1 MRKFNAV
8 LSIAIL
14 VLFLVHA
21 ISGAFQLMSV
31 IGGGSQILS
40 IISWIMLGLII
51 LHIVIGIKLTADTL
65 KAVKKS
71 GVSYGKE
78 NRIFW
83 VRRISGFAIVLF
95 ILCHVII
102 FMGKSGEAYRLNY
115 FGVIQ
120 LISQIL
126 LVISIAVHVLSNI
139 KPLLIAMGVRGFKDV
154 FIDTLFILSI
164 ILLFAGAGFVVYYL
178 RWNVF

>member
-14 VLFLVHA
+14 ILFLIHA
-21 ISGAFQLMSV
+21 ISGAFQLMS
-31 IGGGSQILS
+31 IAGGSQIMG

-71 GVSYGKE
+71 EVSYKKE

-83 VRRISGFAIVLF
+83 VRRTSGFAIVLF

-102 FMGKSGEAYRLNY
+102 FMGKNGEAYRLNY
-115 FGVIQ
+115 FGAVQ

-126 LVISIAVHVLSNI
+126 LVISAAVHVLTNI

-154 FIDTLFILSI
+154 FIDTLFIFSI